1 MTERPP
7 DVEPDAIERNPDY
20 LPEPDFFDE
29 DEDEDEGAEDKAP
42 EPAPGDTDD
51 S

>member
-1 MTERPP
+1 MPERPP
-7 DVEPDAIERNPDY
+7 EPEADAIERHPDY

-29 DEDEDEGAEDKAP
+29 DDGPEDEAP
-42 EPAPGDTDD
+42 EPAAEDRDE

>member
-7 DVEPDAIERNPDY
+7 DTEPDAIERHPDY

-29 DEDEDEGAEDKAP
+29 DEGAEDQPP
-42 EPAPGDTDD
+42 EPAPGDRDE